1 VRAVREQPGF
11 GAVMMV
17 GDGVDDAPALA
28 MADVGIAIGAHA
40 ATASSQSADAVMT
53 VDRIDRVAEAVR
65 IGRRSMMIAT
75 QSVVV
80 GMAL

>member
-1 VRAVREQPGF
+1 
-11 GAVMMV
+11 
-17 GDGVDDAPALA
+17 
-28 MADVGIAIGAHA
+28 
-40 ATASSQSADAVMT
+40 MT